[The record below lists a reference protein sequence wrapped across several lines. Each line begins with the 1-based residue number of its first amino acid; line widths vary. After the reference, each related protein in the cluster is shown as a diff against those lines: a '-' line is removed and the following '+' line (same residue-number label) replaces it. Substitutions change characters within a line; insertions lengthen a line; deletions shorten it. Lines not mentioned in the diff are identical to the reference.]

1 MSLKEKINQAKITA
15 MKARDSKRNG
25 AFILIKS
32 AVTQY
37 EVDNRVEATDDVVLT
52 VLNRMVKQRK
62 DSIEQYEKANRQD
75 LVDVEKYELSVISE
89 FLPEQVSAEEVEAV
103 IKEAI
108 ASTGATSV
116 KDLGKVMGIIK
127 ANLNGKA
134 DIGEAS
140 KKAKE
145 LLA

>member
-1 MSLKEKINQAKITA
+1 MSLKEKINQAKIVA
-15 MKARDSKRNG
+15 MKARDAKRNG

-37 EVDNRVEATDDVVLT
+37 EVDNRVEATDDIVLT

-62 DSIEQYEKANRQD
+62 DSIEQYEKASRQD
-75 LVDVEKYELSVISE
+75 LVDVEKYELNVISE

-108 ASTGATSV
+108 ASAGATSV

-127 ANLNGKA
+127 AELNGKA